1 MFDRSCLN
9 VGKKKKQAHLTVT
22 WFSVLPLVTAES
34 AFWGPWLQRRER
46 ETEGPSSRLL
56 SCRAQH
62 HLWGC
67 KALAT
72 SHLPFKLLFLSFV
85 LDDLSSLLSR
95 CLTSDCQRSLHT
107 KRQHWPKGQLGYESA
122 LRSLGVA
129 PGWVLSGGS
138 PESLIP
144 SAAHLLS
151 ARRRVCPAGCI
162 SLSPPPLL
170 PAWGGLWPAG
180 GAGQRREGGWHEA
193 GVPCSC
199 SLLAHDHACPPVAP
213 PAPPALGWERPPST
227 AGLWTPTLACLFSSP
242 WPPLQGVFSAK
253 LLSLND
259 PGDPSPTRSLWDHH
273 HLFSQQEASRSLCKT
288 ASPRLRLPAMT
299 PMLLKTIFK
308 AHQVLWGFQLP
319 GE

>member
-1 MFDRSCLN
+1 M
-9 VGKKKKQAHLTVT
+9 GKKKKQAHLTVT

-46 ETEGPSSRLL
+46 ETKGPSSRLL

-122 LRSLGVA
+122 LGSLGVA

-138 PESLIP
+138 SESLIP
-144 SAAHLLS
+144 STAHLLS

-162 SLSPPPLL
+162 SLSPPPSL

-180 GAGQRREGGWHEA
+180 GAG
-193 GVPCSC
+193 
-199 SLLAHDHACPPVAP
+199 
-213 PAPPALGWERPPST
+213 
-227 AGLWTPTLACLFSSP
+227 
-242 WPPLQGVFSAK
+242 
-253 LLSLND
+253 
-259 PGDPSPTRSLWDHH
+259 
-273 HLFSQQEASRSLCKT
+273 
-288 ASPRLRLPAMT
+288 
-299 PMLLKTIFK
+299 
-308 AHQVLWGFQLP
+308 
-319 GE
+319 